1 MPNLPRGQVLT
12 KGTVIDTRLF
22 TRLGATQFDGVKGL
36 MVEAACIA
44 THAALYPAAVV
55 GRRRD
60 DGPTDRYRLADL
72 TPLQRGL
79 IVGDPATAGTP
90 VLLVHGLVDNRSV
103 FARLERSLRRRGFTT
118 VTSVDVPL
126 FATSVEAAAVAL
138 AAAVEQA
145 VRRHGHP
152 DVNIV
157 AHSLG
162 GLVARY
168 YVQRLG
174 GDEYVRTL
182 ITLAS
187 PHNGTRLASRL
198 PRAVAY
204 RVLAQLRPGSALLQE
219 LAEPAPGL
227 RTRFVAVAGGLDTV
241 VRPDEARLDHPDL
254 HTENVLVD
262 GVGHHGLPFCGAVAQ
277 LTSRLL
283 TPAQPAA
290 PAVPAPAAP
299 VAGAPQATA
308 ATGLATDQPE
318 SATSLR
324 LVGTICQKET
334 V

>member
-1 MPNLPRGQVLT
+1 M
-12 KGTVIDTRLF
+12 DTRLF

-60 DGPTDRYRLADL
+60 EGPTDRYRLADL

-277 LTSRLL
+277 LTSRRL
-283 TPAQPAA
+283 TPAQPTA